1 MMRIS
6 RPWVGGIVLLAALA
20 LAAPALAQTGGIR
33 GKVTDQAGNPV
44 PDAVVKIEAKSMTR
58 KLEVKTNKKGEYI
71 QIGLYPGEYKITAS
85 KDNLSWTIEKNIGLG
100 DPEMLDI
107 KLAPAAP
114 SKEAADQ
121 NAKVRQIFDDGVT
134 AAKAEKWDD
143 AIAKVTEAAGLV
155 PNCHVCYFN
164 IGRQRKSVCGRRWRR
179 RRWRARRG
187 RRWRQ
192 CARAVQPG
200 CHSLESDQVHRG
212 QGQV

>member
-20 LAAPALAQTGGIR
+20 LAVPALAQTGGIR
-33 GKVTDQAGNPV
+33 GKVTDQSGNPV

-85 KDNLSWTIEKNIGLG
+85 KDSLSFTIEKNIGLG

-114 SKEAADQ
+114 SK
-121 NAKVRQIFDDGVT
+121 
-134 AAKAEKWDD
+134 
-143 AIAKVTEAAGLV
+143 
-155 PNCHVCYFN
+155 
-164 IGRQRKSVCGRRWRR
+164 
-179 RRWRARRG
+179 
-187 RRWRQ
+187 
-192 CARAVQPG
+192 
-200 CHSLESDQVHRG
+200 
-212 QGQV
+212 